1 MSKKSIV
8 IITLLFIT
16 TVVSSGFAVFNYD
29 RYKTV
34 VRKGENLD
42 SKIEEL
48 IIQRKAE
55 EEKNKKSQENILTLQ
70 ETISLLENKVNEF
83 EQNEQI
89 LKQNAASWEEKHK
102 ILESKY
108 NNLVEKIQGINNLTK

>member
-8 IITLLFIT
+8 IITLLIIT

-42 SKIEEL
+42 IDTLPIAKARGFLVANTL
-48 IIQRKAE
+48 IY
-55 EEKNKKSQENILTLQ
+55 T
-70 ETISLLENKVNEF
+70 
-83 EQNEQI
+83 
-89 LKQNAASWEEKHK
+89 
-102 ILESKY
+102 
-108 NNLVEKIQGINNLTK
+108 